1 MRLKGMAINNNTGS
15 NQPMNTSGTPD
26 NIKTQASAWWVRM
39 DSGTMAADEQAT
51 FEAWVNA
58 NEAHKEAFNQVNHI
72 WQELDG
78 IKDRLAAAMPPPARK
93 TSRFNPWQW
102 GLASL
107 AAIYLLFVI
116 AQPINIW
123 LRTDESTG
131 IAEMRTVQLADGST
145 AQLNSESALS
155 INITN
160 TGRELTLLKGEAQF
174 KVAPDPSRPFKV
186 QAGNGVITALGTAF
200 NVHQGK
206 ATTEVTVTE
215 HSVLVQLNNDAENQA
230 VPITLT
236 NGQQV
241 AYNPDTGLGE
251 ITNADTQLATAWQR
265 GKLVFQGKPL
275 GEVITELNHYHRGYF
290 LIADP
295 TIANRRVNGV
305 FSTDKPIAALDT
317 IEKSL
322 NLRSNRLSHYLVLLH
337 R

>member
-1 MRLKGMAINNNTGS
+1 
-15 NQPMNTSGTPD
+15 MNTSEAPD
-26 NIKTQASAWWVRM
+26 NIKTQASAWWVRV
-39 DSGTMAADEQAT
+39 DSGTMDAHEQAT

-58 NEAHKEAFNQVNHI
+58 SEAHKEAFNQVNLI

-78 IKDRLAAAMPPPARK
+78 IKDQLAAAMPPPTRK
-93 TSRFNPWQW
+93 TPRLKPWQW
-102 GLASL
+102 GMASF

-116 AQPINIW
+116 AQPLSIW
-123 LRTDESTG
+123 LRTDESTD

-145 AQLNSESALS
+145 TQLNSETALS

-160 TGRELTLLKGEAQF
+160 TTRELTLLKGEAQF
-174 KVAPDPSRPFKV
+174 NVTPDPSRPFKV
-186 QAGNGVITALGTAF
+186 RAGNGVITALGTAF
-200 NVHQGK
+200 NIHQSK
-206 ATTEVTVTE
+206 DSTAVTVTE
-215 HSVLVQLNNDAENQA
+215 HSVSIQLDADAKNQTK
-230 VPITLT
+230 PLTLA

-241 AYNPDTGLGE
+241 AYNPDTGLGT
-251 ITNADTQLATAWQR
+251 ITSADTQLATAWQR
-265 GKLVFQGKPL
+265 GKLVFQGQPL
-275 GEVITELNHYHRGYF
+275 GEVVAELNHYHRGYF

-322 NLRSNRLSHYLVLLH
+322 SLRSNRLSHYLVLLH

>member
-1 MRLKGMAINNNTGS
+1 MRLKSMARNQSGA
-15 NQPMNTSGTPD
+15 NQPMNTNGTPD

-39 DSGTMAADEQAT
+39 DSGTMDGNEQAQ

-58 NEAHKEAFNQVNHI
+58 NPAHRQAFDQVNLI
-72 WQELDG
+72 WQELDA

-93 TSRFNPWQW
+93 PSRFNPWQW
-102 GLASL
+102 GTALL
-107 AAIYLLFVI
+107 AAIYLLFVV

-123 LRTDESTG
+123 LHADESTG
-131 IAEMRTVQLADGST
+131 IAEMRTVQLVDGST
-145 AQLNSESALS
+145 AQLNSETALS
-155 INITN
+155 INITY

-174 KVAPDPSRPFKV
+174 KVAPDPKRPFKV
-186 QAGNGVITALGTAF
+186 RAGNGVTTALGTAF
-200 NVHQGK
+200 NIHHSK
-206 ATTEVTVTE
+206 ASTEVTVTE
-215 HSVLVQLNNDAENQA
+215 HSVSVQLDKDAENSIA
-230 VPITLT
+230 PITLA

-241 AYNPDTGLGE
+241 AYNPDNGLGV
-251 ITNADTQLATAWQR
+251 ITNADTQLTTAWQR

-275 GEVITELNHYHRGYF
+275 GEVIAELNHYHRGYF

-322 NLRSNRLSHYLVLLH
+322 GLRSNRLSHYLVLLH